1 MFKTD
6 IEKQSYTSW
15 QLAILVILRVMI
27 GWHCLYEGVVKLY
40 NPNWSS
46 LSYLV
51 DSHGLFASFFS
62 FLTQNSMV
70 LNIVDFINIWGLI
83 FIGLGLML
91 GVFTRIATVAGI
103 MLLGLYYLSHPPLIG
118 ISYAIPSEGNYL
130 IINKTLIEVLAL
142 AVLFVFPTGHI
153 IGLDRFI
160 CFTKH
165 ILKEKNN

>member
-1 MFKTD
+1 MKS
-6 IEKQSYTSW
+6 EKLSYTSW
-15 QLAILVILRVMI
+15 QLTLLVMLRVMI

-51 DSHGLFASFFS
+51 DSQGVFANFFN

-83 FIGLGLML
+83 FIGFGLIL

-118 ISYAIPSEGNYL
+118 VAYAIPSEGNYL

-153 IGLDRFI
+153 IGIDRFI
-160 CFTKH
+160 HLTKQN
-165 ILKEKNN
+165 LKEEKK